1 MALGQI
7 LRESRERQGYSV
19 SQVAEATR
27 MMVQIVEDLE
37 CEDFHRIAAPIY
49 GRGFIKFYAEFLN
62 IDAEPLVKEF
72 TEIYS
77 GARRPVV
84 ATRAL
89 KSAVTPAPAA
99 PAPRPTPALAPA
111 PLAPPLAPAPVASA
125 VAPAPLLPPKVL
137 LAPQA
142 PVLPIRPTASID
154 VPVSALDFSPEP
166 VRAAP
171 PLVDDTAPAPS
182 LVAEAPDEARADVRP
197 TFRLEA
203 EPTVPEMAARPERTA
218 ARSDRRGSFGRQR
231 EPATT
236 EPVEAVD
243 PFAIFDEEER
253 PSLAA
258 TLGERCR
265 TVAAS
270 VSRGWNLLKRRL
282 RRRRPS
288 GELPRPMPT
297 RLLLIAAAAV
307 VLIIAAVI
315 IVYHVRQTPVPSQ
328 PVPALTAG
336 PLKIVPVLP
345 PPEPYVD

>member
-1 MALGQI
+1 
-7 LRESRERQGYSV
+7 
-19 SQVAEATR
+19 
-27 MMVQIVEDLE
+27 
-37 CEDFHRIAAPIY
+37 
-49 GRGFIKFYAEFLN
+49 
-62 IDAEPLVKEF
+62 
-72 TEIYS
+72 
-77 GARRPVV
+77 
-84 ATRAL
+84 
-89 KSAVTPAPAA
+89 
-99 PAPRPTPALAPA
+99 
-111 PLAPPLAPAPVASA
+111 
-125 VAPAPLLPPKVL
+125 
-137 LAPQA
+137 
-142 PVLPIRPTASID
+142 VLPIRPTASID
-154 VPVSALDFSPEP
+154 VPVSALDLAPEP

-171 PLVDDTAPAPS
+171 PPPLVDDVLPPPA
-182 LVAEAPDEARADVRP
+182 LADEAPDEALADARP

-203 EPTVPEMAARPERTA
+203 EPTIPAAAARPERAGTRTD
-218 ARSDRRGSFGRQR
+218 RSGSFGRQR
-231 EPATT
+231 EAAAN
-236 EPVEAVD
+236 EPVEAAD
-243 PFAIFDEEER
+243 PFAVFDEEQR

-265 TVAAS
+265 AVAGG
-270 VSRGWNLLKRRL
+270 VSRGWLLLKRRL